1 MQESTGSSS
10 NVSYYKR
17 ELSRVQYF
25 LAQLRGLLPTSALFA
40 VCSVTLD
47 STTATNK
54 PPNYAFA
61 PEILDRACET
71 KSRVL
76 GR

>member
-1 MQESTGSSS
+1 M
-10 NVSYYKR
+10 
-17 ELSRVQYF
+17 
-25 LAQLRGLLPTSALFA
+25 LASALFA

-47 STTATNK
+47 SASATNK

-61 PEILDRACET
+61 PEILDKACET
-71 KSRVL
+71 RSRVF